1 MNSTLEGSALE
12 QQQNTEG
19 LREALLDLERSKRL
33 EEETRIES
41 EYILACL
48 NALSRVGLDRN
59 ALRILL
65 EELQPVFEYDE
76 ACVLVP
82 DPEDPEYF
90 IVTASTH
97 ECLQASRWPTPWL
110 QSRVTVD
117 APLLAFNVQTL
128 PMWQMQTE
136 AMQRS
141 VRSALHLA
149 LRPAPK
155 PAYLIC
161 THPQVGFFSHK
172 HSKRAIRFAPML
184 AQALINIETTKELA
198 NINQRLQQEVEER
211 RKAQTKLVAVQ
222 EELIATA
229 RQAGKAEI
237 ATNVV
242 HNVGNVLNSV
252 NVGSEALQR
261 QLKGMPLTYLRRM
274 ADMVAEHQSFLAD
287 HDKMKL
293 LPSVIEKLTHKFEQQ
308 HQGCSDE
315 LTTLQTHVEHIANIV
330 KLQQASAGYQEV
342 LEDVELTALMES
354 ALTLSCNDLSERDI
368 VIDKHYQT
376 PLHHIL
382 DKHQVL
388 QILVNLIS
396 NAKQALMQLPA
407 GEGHL
412 GLSIEVNAEQI
423 LFKVKDNGEG
433 IAAENLEKI
442 FAHGYTTREQGHGFG
457 LHGSALNAKQ
467 MGGTLTVVSAGCGQG
482 AEFTLRIP
490 ARSTAVC

>member
-1 MNSTLEGSALE
+1 MNSTLEFSTLE
-12 QQQNTEG
+12 QQNNTEH
-19 LREALLDLERSKRL
+19 LREALLDLERSKQL

-65 EELQPVFEYDE
+65 EELQPLFEYDE

-82 DPEDPEYF
+82 DPEDPEHF

-97 ECLQASRWPTPWL
+97 ECLQASRWPTHWI
-110 QSRVTVD
+110 QSRITVD
-117 APLLAFNVQTL
+117 TPLLAFNVKAL

-141 VRSALHLA
+141 VSSALHLA
-149 LRPAPK
+149 LRPGPQ

-211 RKAQTKLVAVQ
+211 RKAQTKLVEVQ

-261 QLKGMPLTYLRRM
+261 QLKGMPLSYLRRM
-274 ADMVAEHQSFLAD
+274 ADMVAEHQSFLSD
-287 HDKMKL
+287 HEKMKL
-293 LPSVIEKLTHKFEQQ
+293 LPSVLEKLTHKMERQNQ
-308 HQGCSDE
+308 ICCDE

-342 LEDVELTALMES
+342 REEVELTALMES
-354 ALTLSCNDLSERDI
+354 ALTLSLNDSAEKDI
-368 VIDKHYQT
+368 VIEKHYES
-376 PLHHIL
+376 PLHCSL

-396 NAKQALMQLPA
+396 NAKQAMA
-407 GEGHL
+407 K
-412 GLSIEVNAEQI
+412 LSGRRGCLSLDIECNADQI
-423 LFKVKDNGEG
+423 LFKIKDNGEG
-433 IAAENLEKI
+433 IAIENIEKI
-442 FAHGYTTREQGHGFG
+442 FIHGYTTREEGHGFG

-467 MGGTLTVVSAGCGQG
+467 MGGTLTVASAGHDQG
-482 AEFTLRIP
+482 AEFTLMLPR
-490 ARSTAVC
+490 